1 MSNPKLRIYRKDEV
15 KAFARNITSQYTPE
29 TQPLGF
35 WIFDI
40 QAVENAVARW
50 KKAMPHVRPC
60 FAVKCNPEP
69 HLVKLLG
76 DLGCGF
82 DCATINEIKEVVK
95 LGLNVQDIIFSQ
107 TVKPY
112 NQLIESH
119 KMGVMHST
127 VDSVDEIQKIA
138 QYTPGMGVVIRVMEN
153 DPTAGYTLGDK
164 FGIYSEEAEELVK
177 EIKKHN
183 LRLDGVHFHV
193 GSGFQQEDVFRRA
206 LRKTKE
212 IVDIAHKYGLKPY
225 LFDLGG
231 GFTQEGPFE
240 RFGEVI
246 EETIKELNFPENS
259 VFIAEPGRYMATFAF
274 HLVSSIHGRRIRH
287 LQGREDIVEYTVGDG
302 IHGNFGNITLF
313 GQRRYSESCT
323 QDEEEKVFKSLVYGC
338 TCDGSDVISEAM
350 LPMMESGKDWIIF
363 PNNGAYTMSLATNFN
378 GFENRQLKIYHLPSA
393 NRKCVEIDQEIEEN
407 SVPALNAF
415 VKN

>member
-1 MSNPKLRIYRKDEV
+1 MNPKLRNYRREEV
-15 KAFARNITSQYTPE
+15 LAFARDIIKQYTPE

-35 WIFDI
+35 WLFDI
-40 QAVENAVARW
+40 QSVENAVARW
-50 KKAMPHVRPC
+50 KKAMPSVRPC

-76 DLGCGF
+76 ELGCGF

-95 LGLNVQDIIFSQ
+95 LGFNVQDIIFSQ

-112 NQLIESH
+112 DQLIESF

-138 QYTPGMGVVIRVMEN
+138 KYAPGMGVVIRVMEN

-164 FGIYSEEAEELVK
+164 FGIYIDEATEMIE

-193 GSGFQQEDVFRRA
+193 GSGFQEEDVFRRA

-240 RFGEVI
+240 KYGQVI
-246 EETIKELNFPENS
+246 EETIKELKFPEGS
-259 VFIAEPGRYMATFAF
+259 HFIGEPGRYMATYAW

-287 LQGREDIVEYTVGDG
+287 RKENEVVEYTVGDG

-313 GQRRYSESCT
+313 GERRYCESAT
-323 QDEEEKVFKSLVYGC
+323 SDEKEKVFKSVVYGC
-338 TCDGSDVISEAM
+338 TCDGSDIISEVE

-363 PNNGAYTMSLATNFN
+363 PNNGAYTMSLCTNFN
-378 GFENRQLKIYHLPSA
+378 GFVNRNMKIYMLPSA
-393 NRKCVEIDQEIEEN
+393 NRQTIEIDKEIEEK
-407 SVPALNAF
+407 SIPALNSYE
-415 VKN
+415 KIN